1 MIKYIKGD
9 ILNSD
14 TDVIIHQVNCYGV
27 MGSGIAKQIREKYPN
42 VYKNYKYLCNCYKPE
57 QLLGYVQYVA
67 VDNNKII
74 CNVFGQLNYGYDG
87 KLYTNYE
94 SLERA
99 FKYISRYLRNK
110 SIAIPYKIGCCR
122 GGGDWNIVYKMIE
135 EIFKDCDV
143 TLYEY
148 NMN

>member
-1 MIKYIKGD
+1 M
-9 ILNSD
+9 
-14 TDVIIHQVNCYGV
+14 
-27 MGSGIAKQIREKYPN
+27 
-42 VYKNYKYLCNCYKPE
+42 
-57 QLLGYVQYVA
+57 
-67 VDNNKII
+67 
-74 CNVFGQLNYGYDG
+74 FGQLNYGYDG